1 MIEPVDDRPRVP
13 VPPLIAVVFATVG
26 YVALMIFGLGMT
38 SLILDRSVIEVQGL
52 GPLPGVFA
60 VLASTLAVAG
70 VLLSVMPRP
79 LLPPDPSSIPAS
91 GRPAAGIP
99 TAGIP
104 TSIVPA
110 TPTPAPAASPRY
122 SVALWTAL
130 GAYLGY
136 VVVVWIAV
144 VASGEEL
151 RIASTVAGGVAASW
165 FGLVLAAAGAIA
177 GISAVAMVR
186 TRGSGPHWPWE
197 GEEQDDA

>member
-13 VPPLIAVVFATVG
+13 VPPLIAVTFATVG

-38 SLILDRSVIEVQGL
+38 SLALDRSVIEVQGL

-60 VLASTLAVAG
+60 ATASTLAVAG

-79 LLPPDPSSIPAS
+79 LLPQPDAPPRA
-91 GRPAAGIP
+91 GAA
-99 TAGIP
+99 
-104 TSIVPA
+104 A
-110 TPTPAPAASPRY
+110 TPRY
-122 SVALWTAL
+122 SAALWTAI

-151 RIASTVAGGVAASW
+151 STASTVAGGVAASW

-177 GISAVAMVR
+177 GISGVAMVR
-186 TRGSGPHWPWE
+186 TRGERPQWPWE
-197 GEEQDDA
+197 GEERDDA